1 MPISVPECVHT
12 AKRRTLFANGKFSAP
27 TFFEIFERVRIR
39 KSISLVIRALFDKA
53 DGGSH
58 ENDENFGNIA
68 CDHSGRIILKML
80 ESFEK

>member
-39 KSISLVIRALFDKA
+39 KSISLVIRALSDKA
-53 DGGSH
+53 ADEAH

-68 CDHSGRIILKML
+68 CDHSGRNFMKNA
-80 ESFEK
+80 